1 MNQREQVID
10 AMRQLGGYATFGQ
23 LNQKMDFSQWKS
35 KTPEASVR
43 RIVQQSDEFYR
54 IQPGLWALTEMR
66 SQVEKSLHLTGEQSE
81 QKQELFTHSYF
92 QGLLVTIGNFNSY
105 QTWVPNQ
112 DKNKYYLEKPLH
124 EIRTIENELPPFSYP
139 FFIKQARTVDVIWF
153 NERNMP
159 HAFFEVEHTTNIT
172 NSLIKFNELQDFYAN
187 FYIVADQSRKALF
200 KDILSCH
207 ATFRDI
213 AKRVRFLSYQELTND
228 FENPTPRKNIINLS
242 TL

>member
-1 MNQREQVID
+1 MNQHEQVID
-10 AMRQLGGYATFGQ
+10 AMRQLGGYATFNQ

-66 SQVEKSLHLTGEQSE
+66 SQVEKSLHLTGKQSE

-92 QGLLVTIGNFNSY
+92 QGLLVTIGNSNGY

-112 DKNKYYLEKPLH
+112 DKNKHYLETPLY
-124 EIRTIENELPPFSYP
+124 ELKTIENDFPQFSYP

-153 NERNMP
+153 NDRNMP

-172 NSLIKFNELQDFYAN
+172 HSLIKFNELQDFYSN
-187 FYIVADQSRKALF
+187 FYIVADQSRNALF
-200 KDILSCH
+200 KDILSRH
-207 ATFRDI
+207 ATFRNI
-213 AKRVRFLSYQELTND
+213 AKRVKFLSYQELTND
-228 FENPTPRKNIINLS
+228 FDNPTMRVNTNKVS

>member
-54 IQPGLWALTEMR
+54 IQPGLWALKELR
-66 SQVEKSLHLTGEQSE
+66 PQVEKNLHLTGEQSE
-81 QKQELFTHSYF
+81 ENRELFTHSYF

-112 DKNKYYLEKPLH
+112 DKNKFYLEKPLH
-124 EIRTIENELPPFSYP
+124 ELSTIENELPQFSYS
-139 FFIKQARTVDVIWF
+139 FFIRQARTIDVIWF

-187 FYIVADQSRKALF
+187 FYIVADQSRRALF
-200 KDILSCH
+200 NDILSCH
-207 ATFRDI
+207 TTFRDI
-213 AKRVRFLSYQELTND
+213 ARRVNFLSYQELTND
-228 FENPTPRKNIINLS
+228 FESPTARKNIINLS